1 MHLKQLSLSILHVK
15 SNKLKDIVKELERAI
30 SGYDYESEA
39 SSGSKIRI

>member
-1 MHLKQLSLSILHVK
+1 MHLKKLSLSILHVK

-30 SGYDYESEA
+30 FGYDYENEA